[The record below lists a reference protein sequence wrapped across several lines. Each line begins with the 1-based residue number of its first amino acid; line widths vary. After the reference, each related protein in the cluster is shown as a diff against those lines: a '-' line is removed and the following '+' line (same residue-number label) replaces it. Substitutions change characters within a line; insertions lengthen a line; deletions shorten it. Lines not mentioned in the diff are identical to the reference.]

1 MPKTGGKMTRHKI
14 TKPAFVN
21 ENTYLLAEERQ
32 RKELTQ
38 KELAELLG
46 INFWLIKHYE
56 QGYQIPCK
64 AIYNKL
70 ADFFDW
76 QKWEFQS

>member
-1 MPKTGGKMTRHKI
+1 MTRHKI

-21 ENTYLLAEERQ
+21 ENVYLLADERQ
-32 RKELTQ
+32 GRGLTQ
-38 KELAELLG
+38 KELAEAVG
-46 INFWLIKHYE
+46 ISLQLIWCYE

-64 AIYNKL
+64 ANYNKL

-76 QKWEFQS
+76 QKWEAQS